1 MSVDCIIKL
10 DTASVVA
17 DSELGWFFFCG
28 IKVKRF
34 SGFSKIRWKGFHVKK
49 RAKLDGT
56 VCELKAADV
65 LVDGHHW
72 GCDVA
77 GCDWTINMSGLL
89 SWRHLFMIW
98 NWTLDKKKQ
107 TFLYFIGAAGNQV
120 KTFRQWLELL
130 PYSQEVS
137 GLIFIDNWCFFRFN
151 IHSSLATGV
160 NVSVN
165 SCVYQYGPHC
175 WGG

>member
-1 MSVDCIIKL
+1 MWQWLRSENTGERKKYPKIILVDFFLTDGVFVRTIRWFRIKIFVSFWAWFLICSLFIYNCFSSFYKKISVDCIIKL

-49 RAKLDGT
+49 KKRAKLDGT

-72 GCDVA
+72 RCDVA

-89 SWRHLFMIW
+89 SWKHLFMI
-98 NWTLDKKKQ
+98 
-107 TFLYFIGAAGNQV
+107 
-120 KTFRQWLELL
+120 
-130 PYSQEVS
+130 
-137 GLIFIDNWCFFRFN
+137 
-151 IHSSLATGV
+151 
-160 NVSVN
+160 
-165 SCVYQYGPHC
+165 
-175 WGG
+175 